1 MILFIMAFLNAFRL
15 WGFIAG
21 VICLADVFSGHKH
34 SSDYSLGL
42 VVFLII
48 AGLILPLVGTATW
61 LTPAL
66 TLIGLLVA
74 WISLTITAWIR
85 VSENRPLMRTVASGT
100 LFLSLVA
107 SFMMG

>member
-1 MILFIMAFLNAFRL
+1 MISSIMTLLNAVRL

-21 VICLADVFSGHKH
+21 TICLADVLSGHKH
-34 SSDYSLGL
+34 SNEYDIGL
-42 VVFLII
+42 AIFLII
-48 AGLILPLVGTATW
+48 AGLIIPLVGTATW

-85 VSENRPLMRTVASGT
+85 VSENRPLIRIVAGGS